1 MTNLPVAKIEA
12 ENKLSEIKESR
23 QEIIVHAVRIAVKT
37 GMVMILIWSQS
48 PHAFSLSLYI
58 IISEIIEQINL
69 YIMKIKPDFK
79 NIVKIFYVLNSVTV
93 ISIVAFFAN
102 WVLNDFYLIYLIH
115 ISSATVGYGYRMGLF
130 SFTLSIL
137 CYSYL
142 LFIDNAAFE
151 TYIRLPL
158 LSVLAFRLF
167 VSQNRF
173 EKTSN
178 FLQNVLNVEKSK
190 QDFIALASHN
200 LRTPVAAIYG
210 YIDLILRKS
219 TGQLND
225 QQTLFMNRIKSNNQ
239 ELEKITESLLQ
250 ISIFEIGKEINL
262 FRQPSQTEV
271 LIEDIVEQ
279 FSSVAKSK
287 DLELVFNKQPGL
299 VPLVDIDVE
308 KIKSVLS
315 NLIDNGLKYT
325 EKGGVYISLA
335 VEQKF
340 IAVSV
345 KDTGVGIPKEE
356 LSKVFNKFY
365 RSGNILVYNQI
376 GTGLGLYLGKQI
388 IEKHGGKITVNS
400 VAGQGTIFTVYL
412 PIIEDQ
418 GP

>member
-1 MTNLPVAKIEA
+1 MTDQIVPKIEA

-23 QEIIVHAVRIAVKT
+23 QEIIVHAVRIVVKIS
-37 GMVMILIWSQS
+37 MIIILIWSQS
-48 PHAFSLSLYI
+48 PNAFSLSLYI
-58 IISEIIEQINL
+58 VISEIIEQINL
-69 YIMKIKPDFK
+69 YIMKIKPGFK

-142 LFIDNAAFE
+142 LFINNAPFE

-225 QQTLFMNRIKSNNQ
+225 QQTLFINRIKSNNQ

-279 FSSVAKSK
+279 FSSVAKAK

-400 VAGQGTIFTVYL
+400 VVGQGTIFTIYL
-412 PIIEDQ
+412 PIVEDQ